1 VAETTTPWQLRM
13 FRKTL
18 KKQMRLRCLRKHLGS
33 IGPGERCNLITCGD
47 NNGAMNYC
55 LRELGGQWSWTD
67 LEETCIEEISQ
78 LLGEEVRHGSPDH
91 LPWSDSTFDRV
102 VTIDVH
108 EHLPDPA
115 VFTREVSRIAKPGA
129 QVIMT
134 VPNGDES
141 KIAVRI
147 KHAVGMTKEHYGHVR
162 VGLQFHELEE
172 LMLHNRIEPRARTSF
187 SRFFTEMLELTIN
200 FVYVKVLAKRS
211 SAKVEVGQIAPAT
224 QDQLRSVEKI
234 YKAYSVIYPLYWLVS
249 KLDNALFFTE
259 GYVVMVEG
267 RRAPAS

>member
-1 VAETTTPWQLRM
+1 VADTMPWQLRM

-33 IGPGERCNLITCGD
+33 IQPDERCILITCGD

-55 LRELGGQWSWTD
+55 LRELGGRWSWAD
-67 LEETCIEEISQ
+67 LEETCIEEISN
-78 LLGEEVRHGSPDH
+78 LLGEEVRHATAGH
-91 LPWSDSTFDRV
+91 LPFPDANFDRI

-115 VFTREVSRIAKPGA
+115 VFTREVARIARPGA

-162 VGLQFHELEE
+162 VGLQFHELEG
-172 LMLHNRIEPRARTSF
+172 LMLDNRIKPTARTSF

-200 FVYVKVLAKRS
+200 FLYVKVLAKRS
-211 SAKVEVGQIAPAT
+211 ATKIDVGQIAPAT
-224 QDQLRSVEKI
+224 QDQLKSVEKV
-234 YKAYSVIYPLYWLVS
+234 YKAYSFIYPVYWLVS
-249 KLDNALFFTE
+249 KLDNVLFFTE